1 MKKLTCI
8 FMIFSLLLT
17 LVSCS
22 NETEKVA
29 HPKETKFQTPV
40 VFEHKGQEFKIHTYY
55 QEFEDFLESAKKQP
69 EKVDEL
75 YRQSVVEAFRVVH
88 GYSYINHWMFTP
100 PTDIKALEKSMD
112 ALVDK
117 QERINELI
125 AEALKES
132 AEQLP
137 GGNKSVYVM
146 PAIPEMKEFLKV
158 MSYVSGEVWNKNT
171 IIILIDPEF
180 LEEHLKYTVAH
191 EYHHGVALEQAGVY
205 SVLDRSVM
213 EGKADAFAKMI
224 YPNVEVPWIEP
235 LAGPAKEQA
244 WKLFMENRDST
255 DLELWYEFF
264 NGNPAKGLPQWSNYK
279 IGYQIMESFQKENP
293 DVSLEEWTKLPGE
306 EILLMSKYKDE

>member
-1 MKKLTCI
+1 MTCI
-8 FMIFSLLLT
+8 YMLFSLLLT
-17 LVSCS
+17 LVSYS
-22 NETEKVA
+22 NETEKVENPEV
-29 HPKETKFQTPV
+29 PKIQTPV

-55 QEFEDFLESAKKQP
+55 QEFEDFLESAKEHP

-75 YRQSVVEAFRVVH
+75 YRQMVVEAFRVVH
-88 GYSYINHWMFTP
+88 GYSSINHWMFTP
-100 PTDIKALEKSMD
+100 PSDIKALEISMD

-125 AEALKES
+125 EETLKES

-137 GGNKSVYVM
+137 GENKSVYVM
-146 PAIPEMKEFLKV
+146 PAIPEMKAFLKV

-191 EYHHGVALEQAGVY
+191 EYHHGVALEHAGVY
-205 SVLDRSVM
+205 SVLDRSVL

-235 LAGPAKEQA
+235 LTGPAKEQA
-244 WKLFMENRDST
+244 WKLFMENRDSN
-255 DLELWYEFF
+255 DSELWYEFF
-264 NGNPAKGLPQWSNYK
+264 NGNPEKGLPQWSNYK
-279 IGYQIMESFQKENP
+279 IGYQIMKSFLRENP

-306 EILLMSKYKDE
+306 KILFMSEYKAE